1 MPGSI
6 VGYAVSFR
14 PCKVNFAGISIR
26 PTRRDRGIPSE

>member
-14 PCKVNFAGISIR
+14 LCKVNFAEIAI
-26 PTRRDRGIPSE
+26 PTDEPET